1 MANEE
6 NRVISHIRAQMKS
19 AHWLL
24 EETISDVSDEMGRF
38 APPGK
43 ALPIGAAYVHYVS
56 EEDWMIHSLFQG
68 VAPLMAGPWA
78 GRTGVSE
85 PQPGPGDD
93 WATRFAAWSR
103 RVRVD
108 LPAFRAYAKAVYE
121 ATDALPCHPRGLGTI
136 TGGGPVRDGD
146 GDADGRIRPGQRAA
160 RPCVLPL
167 RRDLGRERDTG
178 EERVSVLTKHE
189 QRL

>member
-6 NRVISHIRAQMKS
+6 NRVISHVRAQMRS

-24 EETISDVSDEMGRF
+24 EETISDVSDAMVHF

-43 ALPIGAAYVHYVS
+43 ALPIGAAYVHYVT
-56 EEDWMIHSLFQG
+56 EEDWTIHSLFQG

-78 GRTGVSE
+78 GKTGVSE
-85 PQPGPGDD
+85 PQPEPGDD
-93 WATRFAAWSR
+93 WGARFEAWSR

-121 ATDALPCHPRGLGTI
+121 ATDGYLATLADAELTREVDLSAMGMGKLAIGFVLDNVLLGHAYCHCGEISALKGVQGKKGYPF
-136 TGGGPVRDGD
+136 
-146 GDADGRIRPGQRAA
+146 
-160 RPCVLPL
+160 
-167 RRDLGRERDTG
+167 
-178 EERVSVLTKHE
+178 
-189 QRL
+189 

>member
-24 EETISDVSDEMGRF
+24 EKTLSDVSDEMVRF

-43 ALPIGAAYVHYVS
+43 ALPIGAAYVHYVMG
-56 EEDWMIHSLFQG
+56 EDWTIHSVFKG

-85 PQPGPGDD
+85 PQPGPGDE
-93 WATRFAAWSR
+93 WASRFEAWSR

-121 ATDALPCHPRGLGTI
+121 ATDGHLATLADPELTREVDLSAIGMGKQTVGFVLDNTLLGHAYCHCGEISALKGVQGKKGYPF
-136 TGGGPVRDGD
+136 
-146 GDADGRIRPGQRAA
+146 
-160 RPCVLPL
+160 
-167 RRDLGRERDTG
+167 
-178 EERVSVLTKHE
+178 
-189 QRL
+189 

>member
-24 EETISDVSDEMGRF
+24 EETLSDVTDEMVRF

-56 EEDWMIHSLFQG
+56 GEDWAIHSVFKG

-85 PQPGPGDD
+85 PQPAPGDD
-93 WATRFAAWSR
+93 WAARFEAWSR
-103 RVRVD
+103 RVRVN

-121 ATDALPCHPRGLGTI
+121 ATDAYLATLADPELTREVDLSAIGLGKQTI
-136 TGGGPVRDGD
+136 GF
-146 GDADGRIRPGQRAA
+146 
-160 RPCVLPL
+160 VLNNSL
-167 RRDLGRERDTG
+167 LGHAYCHCG
-178 EERVSVLTKHE
+178 EISALKGVQGKKGYPF
-189 QRL
+189 

>member
-1 MANEE
+1 MANGE
-6 NRVISHIRAQMKS
+6 NRVISHIIGQMKS

-43 ALPIGAAYVHYVS
+43 ALPIGAAYVHYVTG
-56 EEDWMIHSLFQG
+56 EDWTVHSLFQG

-85 PQPGPGDD
+85 PLPEPGDD
-93 WATRFAAWSR
+93 WAGRFAAWSR

-108 LPAFRAYAKAVYE
+108 LAAFRAYAKAVYE
-121 ATDALPCHPRGLGTI
+121 ATDVYLASLADAELSREVDLSAMGMGKQTVGFVLNNAMLGHAFCHCGEISALKGVQGKKGYPF
-136 TGGGPVRDGD
+136 
-146 GDADGRIRPGQRAA
+146 
-160 RPCVLPL
+160 
-167 RRDLGRERDTG
+167 
-178 EERVSVLTKHE
+178 
-189 QRL
+189 

>member
-24 EETISDVSDEMGRF
+24 EETISDVSDEMARF

-43 ALPIGAAYVHYVS
+43 ALSIGAAYVHYVTG
-56 EEDWMIHSLFQG
+56 EDWIIHSLFKG

-78 GRTGVSE
+78 GKTGVSE
-85 PQPGPGDD
+85 PPPGPGDD
-93 WATRFAAWSR
+93 WATRFEAGSR

-108 LPAFRAYAKAVYE
+108 LPAFRAYAKAIYS
-121 ATDALPCHPRGLGTI
+121 ATDAYLATLADPELSREVDLSAMGMGMQTLGFVLDNALLGHAYCH
-136 TGGGPVRDGD
+136 
-146 GDADGRIRPGQRAA
+146 
-160 RPCVLPL
+160 C
-167 RRDLGRERDTG
+167 G
-178 EERVSVLTKHE
+178 EISAMKGVQGKKGYPF
-189 QRL
+189 

>member
-24 EETISDVSDEMGRF
+24 EETISDVSDGMVHF

-56 EEDWMIHSLFQG
+56 GEDWMIHALFQG
-68 VAPLMAGPWA
+68 VAPLVAGPWT
-78 GRTGVSE
+78 GKTGVSE
-85 PQPGPGDD
+85 PPPGPGDD
-93 WATRFAAWSR
+93 WEPRFVAWSR
-103 RVRVD
+103 RMRLD

-121 ATDALPCHPRGLGTI
+121 ATDGYLATLADPELTREVDLSAMGMGKQTVGFVLDNALLGHAYCH
-136 TGGGPVRDGD
+136 
-146 GDADGRIRPGQRAA
+146 
-160 RPCVLPL
+160 C
-167 RRDLGRERDTG
+167 G
-178 EERVSVLTKHE
+178 EISALKGVQGKKGYPF
-189 QRL
+189 

>member
-24 EETISDVSDEMGRF
+24 EETLSDVSDEMGRF

-56 EEDWMIHSLFQG
+56 GEDWTIHSVFKG
-68 VAPLMAGPWA
+68 VTPLMAGPWA

-85 PQPGPGDD
+85 PPPGPGDD
-93 WATRFAAWSR
+93 WDARFVAWSR

-108 LPAFRAYAKAVYE
+108 LPAFRAYAKAVYK
-121 ATDALPCHPRGLGTI
+121 ATDDYLATLADPELTREVDLSAMGMGMQTVGFVLDNALLGHAFCH
-136 TGGGPVRDGD
+136 
-146 GDADGRIRPGQRAA
+146 
-160 RPCVLPL
+160 C
-167 RRDLGRERDTG
+167 G
-178 EERVSVLTKHE
+178 EISALKGVQGKKGYPF
-189 QRL
+189 